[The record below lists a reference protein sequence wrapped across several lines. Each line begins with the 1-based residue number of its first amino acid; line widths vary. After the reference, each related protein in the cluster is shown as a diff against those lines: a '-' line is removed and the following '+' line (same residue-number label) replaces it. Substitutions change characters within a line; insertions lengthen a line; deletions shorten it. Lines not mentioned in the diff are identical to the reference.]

1 MDEIINLAKEIGQ
14 FIAFIIVSLFFCK
27 QYLNQY
33 FKKTNVGKMLPKQN
47 KLDLEILNKLE
58 YVKEIL
64 NADRIH
70 VYEFH
75 NGEHYSDYRSAY
87 KFSCTYEV
95 FKAGNQ
101 PVQQKCINLPTNCMP
116 QFIHRITEDGKFIC
130 RDLEELKEDAF
141 QILNEVVKKAFEMA
155 IDSKN
160 INDLIND
167 DNLAEIEFN
176 LKDGRSF
183 SYSSAFKFFIR
194 SVPDENKRLD
204 YIDRIN
210 EKLINL

>member
-1 MDEIINLAKEIGQ
+1 MNEIIETAKEIGQ
-14 FIAFIIVSLFFCK
+14 FIALVIVSLFFCK
-27 QYLNQY
+27 QYLNKY
-33 FKKTNVGKMLPKQN
+33 FKKTNVGKMLPRQN

-101 PVQQKCINLPTNCMP
+101 PVQHSLVRMKSLKLVIS
-116 QFIHRITEDGKFIC
+116 QFN
-130 RDLEELKEDAF
+130 RD
-141 QILNEVVKKAFEMA
+141 V
-155 IDSKN
+155 
-160 INDLIND
+160 
-167 DNLAEIEFN
+167 
-176 LKDGRSF
+176 
-183 SYSSAFKFFIR
+183 
-194 SVPDENKRLD
+194 
-204 YIDRIN
+204 
-210 EKLINL
+210 

>member
-1 MDEIINLAKEIGQ
+1 MDEIINLGKGIGQ
-14 FIAFIIVSLFFCK
+14 FIAFIVISLFFCK

-47 KLDLEILNKLE
+47 KLDLEILSKLE

-116 QFIHRITEDGKFIC
+116 QFIHKITEDGKFIC
-130 RDLEELKEDAF
+130 KDLEELKETMPSTYNF
-141 QILNEVVKKAFEMA
+141 KKSIDVDSFYDIA
-155 IDSKN
+155 IHNKEGN
-160 INDLIND
+160 IIGFIAIHWFNKENMKIDKDVINQLVWYVEEHLINS
-167 DNLAEIEFN
+167 
-176 LKDGRSF
+176 K
-183 SYSSAFKFFIR
+183 
-194 SVPDENKRLD
+194 
-204 YIDRIN
+204 
-210 EKLINL
+210 

>member
-1 MDEIINLAKEIGQ
+1 MNEFLDSAKQIGI
-14 FIAFIIVSLFFCK
+14 FIAEVIVALFFCK
-27 QYLNQY
+27 QYLNKY

-95 FKAGNQ
+95 FKAGNH
-101 PVQQKCINLPTNCMP
+101 PVQQRCINLPTNCMP
-116 QFIHRITEDGKFIC
+116 QFIHKITEDGRFVC
-130 RDLEELKEDAF
+130 NDLEALKEEKEKLASSIARREKLLANENYVQKAPSHVVEQDRIKLKEEQERLAF
-141 QILNEVVKKAFEMA
+141 LSKQIEGNQV
-155 IDSKN
+155 
-160 INDLIND
+160 
-167 DNLAEIEFN
+167 
-176 LKDGRSF
+176 G
-183 SYSSAFKFFIR
+183 
-194 SVPDENKRLD
+194 DENG
-204 YIDRIN
+204 
-210 EKLINL
+210 

>member
-1 MDEIINLAKEIGQ
+1 MNEIINLAKEIGQ

-33 FKKTNVGKMLPKQN
+33 FKKTNVGKMLPRQN

-101 PVQQKCINLPTNCMP
+101 PVQQRCINLPTNCMP

-130 RDLEELKEDAF
+130 KDLEELKIHNKEGNTIGFIAIHWFDKENMKVDKDA
-141 QILNEVVKKAFEMA
+141 
-155 IDSKN
+155 
-160 INDLIND
+160 INQLVWYVEEHLINS
-167 DNLAEIEFN
+167 
-176 LKDGRSF
+176 K
-183 SYSSAFKFFIR
+183 
-194 SVPDENKRLD
+194 
-204 YIDRIN
+204 
-210 EKLINL
+210 

>member
-1 MDEIINLAKEIGQ
+1 MDEIINSAKEIGQ
-14 FIAFIIVSLFFCK
+14 FIALVIISLFVCK

-33 FKKTNVGKMLPKQN
+33 FKKTNVGKMLPRQN

-101 PVQQKCINLPTNCMP
+101 PVQQRCINLPTNCMP
-116 QFIHRITEDGKFIC
+116 QFIHRITDDGKFIC
-130 RDLEELKEDAF
+130 KDLEELKTSMPSTYNFKKSIDVGAF
-141 QILNEVVKKAFEMA
+141 YDIA
-155 IDSKN
+155 IHNKEGN
-160 INDLIND
+160 IIGFIAIHWINKENMKIDRDTINQLVWYVEEHLINS
-167 DNLAEIEFN
+167 
-176 LKDGRSF
+176 K
-183 SYSSAFKFFIR
+183 
-194 SVPDENKRLD
+194 
-204 YIDRIN
+204 
-210 EKLINL
+210 